1 MLAADYPLLGA
12 LWTVFAIFLFV
23 IWFWLLIMIFSDLFR
38 DHETSGWAKAGWTI
52 GILLLPFLGIL
63 IYLIVRGG
71 GMAQRTADAQEAS
84 QAEFDSYVRETAGSD
99 SPADQIASAQ
109 ALLDAGS
116 ITQDEFDQ
124 LKAKALS

>member
-1 MLAADYPLLGA
+1 MLAYDYPLLGA
-12 LWTVFAIFLFV
+12 LWTVFMIFMFV

-38 DHETSGWAKAGWTI
+38 DHEESGWAKAGWTI

-63 IYLIVRGG
+63 IYLIARGD
-71 GMAQRTADAQEAS
+71 GMARRSAEAQQSA
-84 QAEFDSYVRETAGSD
+84 QDDFDSYVRETAASD

-116 ITQDEFDQ
+116 IDQDEFNQ